1 MDLWQKYVC
10 ENILAV
16 LDPVQNESRAGVTQ
30 MLGLISLCMP
40 TNEQGQSR
48 ELLMQ
53 FLRVASLMVSPPPLA
68 PILCVVDGESTPS
81 SPHCAS

>member
-1 MDLWQKYVC
+1 MDIWQKYVC
-10 ENILAV
+10 ENILDV

-53 FLRVASLMVSPPPLA
+53 FLRVASLMVSPSDL
-68 PILCVVDGESTPS
+68 
-81 SPHCAS
+81 HCASLSSTAVNFNSTVA